1 MIACNRRP
9 HCYAALLLQM
19 SAFLLGPCLLNVHW
33 APLLCCIAPSGDHIS
48 APAVSAQRRHGCF
61 NRTTTGHT
69 VMTGCHSRPH
79 CYAALLLSKF
89 LLPPLLNV
97 DSAASRLSMTGCSL
111 TVRRSKALVHNKAAD
126 HDRTASWP
134 AGVCWRGLHKYAAIP
149 WSYRSSQGSTLRPRL
164 AACSMT

>member
-61 NRTTTGHT
+61 NRTTTGHA

-97 DSAASRLSMTGCSL
+97 DSAASRSMTGCSL
-111 TVRRSKALVHNKAAD
+111 TVCRSKALVHNKAAD
-126 HDRTASWP
+126 TTVLRPGPQQS
-134 AGVCWRGLHKYAAIP
+134 AGE
-149 WSYRSSQGSTLRPRL
+149 GSTSMLLFRGRTGRRKGRRFGPGWRP
-164 AACSMT
+164 AP